1 MTLWKL
7 YVHFEVGR
15 GFSDY
20 LSVDDSRWLNFRV
33 VRFHF
38 SKVNYSACAMTISR
52 ELRGAVHQR
61 GTISL
66 VLKVLIVV
74 ILTSNTQGQ
83 VVELNKNQ
91 GIMIPNQPHQIV
103 NVNNNITITCISIQT
118 AEIIWTLPKWS
129 SEFTVGKETNR
140 RKKLGKKT
148 PFSIEII
155 F

>member
-1 MTLWKL
+1 
-7 YVHFEVGR
+7 
-15 GFSDY
+15 
-20 LSVDDSRWLNFRV
+20 
-33 VRFHF
+33 
-38 SKVNYSACAMTISR
+38 MTISR

-66 VLKVLIVV
+66 VLKVIIIVLLI
-74 ILTSNTQGQ
+74 SNTQGQ